1 MNNIVHLHVHTESL
15 LDADMNKEKVVKKI
29 KELNMP
35 GIAITN
41 HGVVADMYDYEAL
54 FKEEG
59 LKLGYGCEIYMAIY
73 VNNISIGR
81 FHACVLAMD
90 ELGWQ
95 GICKLITLSNRNT
108 QNGFP
113 IVTMEMLEDLFGKYG
128 KYHGHVIFTSA
139 CMQGVIPAIF
149 RMNEQIEKSIQK
161 NVKKQSK
168 LVSPSDNRISI
179 RENDLIKTNSLLDA
193 LIEEKTTVEKYAKM
207 SFTKR
212 EKELAKLLA
221 KKSEDYEQAKKMY
234 DEDVLK
240 SKDAIARLPI
250 LKKDIVAT
258 RKKVSGIVKEL
269 KQLNESIESWLEIEN
284 TIVELKKEI
293 KSDEELYTL
302 AIKMAK
308 KYLSIFGEN
317 FYIEIQYHRIPEEV
331 NCFLQSVKVAKELNI
346 PLVATNDVHII
357 DNSQEERL
365 RRQLI
370 RSIRFD
376 TFQEESVGDAELYFK
391 SKEEMEEILSE
402 IYSKDVIEEALN
414 NTNVIFDKL
423 NVVRNPGKHYPKYD
437 DGSNRSLDEMFDEC
451 IKEGVKWRFPNG
463 MDEEHQKRLKYEMD
477 IIKSMGY
484 VEYHLVVKDF
494 LEFARLC
501 GYIPEEKLDEI
512 PLTIPELKE
521 YIKQHGY
528 KNPGMT
534 TGPGRGSGVG
544 SLVCYNLGITH
555 IDPLKYDLLFERF
568 LNPERVSMP
577 DIDSDIS
584 KGVREKTIEYVCNK
598 FGRDAVCLIMT
609 KQAQAPKGCIRNAAR
624 FYGQYKYGE
633 KLTSLGDKI
642 AKYVPFAPN
651 ISFDSYI
658 DEKDKSKG
666 TVLTL
671 LNNTFANNKDA
682 LEIIK
687 WAKITEGIK
696 TSYGEHAAGVVI
708 SDNKDISDYLP
719 LRNNQ
724 SSGFMDSQCN
734 MVQVEENGLL
744 KMDFLGLVT
753 LNIITDAMRF
763 IEQEHGIIIDPLNLD
778 VNDIK
783 IYNNIFSRGLT
794 NAVFQFESDGMKSML
809 KRFKPTCFED
819 LIILVSMF
827 RPGPIQYLDDVI
839 KVKNKEL
846 PMTFL
851 CPELKPIL
859 GKTYGAIVYQ
869 EQVMEIFQKLAG
881 YTLGGADM
889 VRRYMSKKKAEKLEK
904 EQKAFVYGDESRNI
918 KGCVANGIS
927 EEVAIELFE
936 QMKEF
941 AKYAFNKSH
950 ATAYALNAFITAWLK
965 YYYPSE
971 FFAAAMN
978 WATNQKI
985 QGLMN
990 EARICGV
997 TVRCPHINYS
1007 MSRFSI
1013 QNGEVLFGIGA
1024 IKGIKGNAQKI
1035 IDARNEA
1042 PFISLKDFIIRTNI
1056 SVSNIE
1062 SLIDAGAFDDFS
1074 SNRAGMKLNVEK
1086 IKATNKKMVEMK
1098 EKIETLKFVL
1108 SHFDEIKTS
1117 EDAVKLQ
1124 LDNGYKVYFEK
1135 LSKRDA
1141 LEKRIEKAMQ
1151 SYSLCEDLFNSFTI
1165 PNIDEDKIERLNKEK
1180 ELLGIYVTGHPIDFY
1195 PKQEDVTELMDL
1207 NKNSKY
1213 AFGVVENLEIKNRKA
1228 DGKEMAFFELTDYSG
1243 TIKASCFTKSFEKL
1257 KEKLV
1262 YSEGK
1267 AFIFIGKLNIE
1278 KVGEDEDGNDIFE
1291 KNFIVE
1297 NIQGVDPIKCAF
1309 YMSVSSYP
1317 IFHVTK
1323 EAEFIEKYA
1332 VESDGHP
1339 LYIYDEMMDEMRL
1352 ATYKVSDLALIS
1364 ECVIK

>member
-1 MNNIVHLHVHTESL
+1 
-15 LDADMNKEKVVKKI
+15 
-29 KELNMP
+29 
-35 GIAITN
+35 
-41 HGVVADMYDYEAL
+41 
-54 FKEEG
+54 
-59 LKLGYGCEIYMAIY
+59 
-73 VNNISIGR
+73 
-81 FHACVLAMD
+81 
-90 ELGWQ
+90 
-95 GICKLITLSNRNT
+95 
-108 QNGFP
+108 
-113 IVTMEMLEDLFGKYG
+113 
-128 KYHGHVIFTSA
+128 
-139 CMQGVIPAIF
+139 
-149 RMNEQIEKSIQK
+149 
-161 NVKKQSK
+161 
-168 LVSPSDNRISI
+168 
-179 RENDLIKTNSLLDA
+179 
-193 LIEEKTTVEKYAKM
+193 
-207 SFTKR
+207 
-212 EKELAKLLA
+212 
-221 KKSEDYEQAKKMY
+221 
-234 DEDVLK
+234 
-240 SKDAIARLPI
+240 
-250 LKKDIVAT
+250 
-258 RKKVSGIVKEL
+258 
-269 KQLNESIESWLEIEN
+269 
-284 TIVELKKEI
+284 
-293 KSDEELYTL
+293 
-302 AIKMAK
+302 
-308 KYLSIFGEN
+308 
-317 FYIEIQYHRIPEEV
+317 
-331 NCFLQSVKVAKELNI
+331 
-346 PLVATNDVHII
+346 
-357 DNSQEERL
+357 
-365 RRQLI
+365 
-370 RSIRFD
+370 
-376 TFQEESVGDAELYFK
+376 
-391 SKEEMEEILSE
+391 
-402 IYSKDVIEEALN
+402 
-414 NTNVIFDKL
+414 
-423 NVVRNPGKHYPKYD
+423 
-437 DGSNRSLDEMFDEC
+437 
-451 IKEGVKWRFPNG
+451 
-463 MDEEHQKRLKYEMD
+463 
-477 IIKSMGY
+477 
-484 VEYHLVVKDF
+484 
-494 LEFARLC
+494 
-501 GYIPEEKLDEI
+501 
-512 PLTIPELKE
+512 
-521 YIKQHGY
+521 
-528 KNPGMT
+528 
-534 TGPGRGSGVG
+534 
-544 SLVCYNLGITH
+544 
-555 IDPLKYDLLFERF
+555 
-568 LNPERVSMP
+568 
-577 DIDSDIS
+577 
-584 KGVREKTIEYVCNK
+584 
-598 FGRDAVCLIMT
+598 
-609 KQAQAPKGCIRNAAR
+609 
-624 FYGQYKYGE
+624 
-633 KLTSLGDKI
+633 
-642 AKYVPFAPN
+642 
-651 ISFDSYI
+651 
-658 DEKDKSKG
+658 
-666 TVLTL
+666 
-671 LNNTFANNKDA
+671 
-682 LEIIK
+682 
-687 WAKITEGIK
+687 
-696 TSYGEHAAGVVI
+696 
-708 SDNKDISDYLP
+708 
-719 LRNNQ
+719 
-724 SSGFMDSQCN
+724 
-734 MVQVEENGLL
+734 
-744 KMDFLGLVT
+744 
-753 LNIITDAMRF
+753 
-763 IEQEHGIIIDPLNLD
+763 
-778 VNDIK
+778 
-783 IYNNIFSRGLT
+783 
-794 NAVFQFESDGMKSML
+794 
-809 KRFKPTCFED
+809 
-819 LIILVSMF
+819 
-827 RPGPIQYLDDVI
+827 
-839 KVKNKEL
+839 
-846 PMTFL
+846 
-851 CPELKPIL
+851 
-859 GKTYGAIVYQ
+859 
-869 EQVMEIFQKLAG
+869 
-881 YTLGGADM
+881 M

-1007 MSRFSI
+1007 MSKFSI

-1042 PFISLKDFIIRTNI
+1042 PFISSKDFIIRTNI

-1135 LSKRDA
+1135 LSKKEA

-1257 KEKLV
+1257 KKKLV

-1323 EAEFIEKYA
+1323 EAEFIKKYA

-1352 ATYKVSDLALIS
+1352 ATYKVSDLALLS